1 MALLVHDER
10 PASARIKGALDDF
23 RVDEIARIT
32 VQWISAS
39 AEPAPSEVAQ

>member
-1 MALLVHDER
+1 MASQVHDAH
-10 PASARIKGALDDF
+10 PASARIKGALNYF

-32 VQWISAS
+32 AQWISAS